1 MIKLIERSNKSNFD
15 NVKRVINTMDVLG
28 VTIKDIQMFNAGNA
42 YKLGKLRRFEGYDF
56 RNWSGSVLPDGT
68 DSLLYEGK
76 SMAVLVNNSDDGE
89 DNIQVSLIPFLEDDD
104 LEVYKLFDSIKD
116 AVKFAN
122 DIILKFD
129 NLSAEE
135 IKDKLR
141 GSSEFEVASGSLD

>member
-1 MIKLIERSNKSNFD
+1 MIKEDLPDEVEVD
-15 NVKRVINTMDVLG
+15 
-28 VTIKDIQMFNAGNA
+28 
-42 YKLGKLRRFEGYDF
+42 LGKLRTMKGNDF

-68 DSLLYEGK
+68 DSLLYEGE
-76 SMAVLVNNSDDGE
+76 SMVVLVNNSDDGE
-89 DNIQVSLIPFLEDDD
+89 DNIQVSLIPLLEDDDD

-141 GSSEFEVASGSLD
+141 GSSEFEWS